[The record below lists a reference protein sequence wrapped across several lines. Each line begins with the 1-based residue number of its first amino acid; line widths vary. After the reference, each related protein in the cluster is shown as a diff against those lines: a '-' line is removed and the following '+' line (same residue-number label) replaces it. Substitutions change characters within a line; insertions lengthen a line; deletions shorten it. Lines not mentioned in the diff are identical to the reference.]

1 MINPD
6 PTIIQVLGEII
17 DILRDKGIEIS
28 SPYDF
33 ENFFDYIS
41 HINLMATGKFE
52 REEDD
57 WSKCNRV
64 IN

>member
-57 WSKCNRV
+57 
-64 IN
+64 